1 MKWRC
6 INFLFLTFL
15 LSFVLFLVS
24 CSKDTKKQMAP
35 ANKDTIDFDSVITID
50 VNEAKRIT
58 DAVLSE
64 AERTNND
71 SAFLKGYYYRTL
83 LDVNSGLT
91 DRVKIDSKRALDY
104 SALLQEDY
112 YKHKL
117 YTVLGKFY
125 VQQNDFTK
133 ALNYYLKAR
142 DYFEPKQDFKNLA
155 VCYNGL
161 GILYFEMGDFENCIA
176 NFNKTFDIYN
186 KTGDIRGKGIFYANM
201 GNVYNIK
208 EDYNKA
214 KTYQYKALSTFSSL
228 KDTVSTVSCMINI
241 SNIDS
246 NLKNFDS
253 SFSMLNDALRLAE
266 QINNAR
272 LKERILFNIALIYD
286 GKKDFVNARKYLEQ
300 DLVLSRNI
308 NYASGELDVLQ
319 KLSEIAGKQ
328 SNFKEQAQLTQNFY
342 KLKDSIYGSEVKQKI
357 EELKWANEFEKSEL
371 EKNLLRSKYEVE
383 KERGNYLTVS
393 IILTAIAALL
403 GLGFVWL
410 LYRNNKKNLQISNFE
425 NDRLH
430 EKVVLEH
437 INLEREQAEN
447 EILKLKS
454 SKQELEL
461 ESKNR
466 EITSMS
472 IQLIAKNKLMS
483 EISDALDNSKKSKSN
498 IEADLKSILFQ
509 NQNQEKDWEQFKEIF
524 VKIHPRF
531 FEKIASNYPQLSATD
546 VRICAY
552 IRIRMSPNAVAGLLN
567 ISLQSLHTSRYRIR
581 KKLNLDVDQ
590 NLDDFIIGIDNI

>member
-1 MKWRC
+1 MTDDGRD
-6 INFLFLTFL
+6 
-15 LSFVLFLVS
+15 S
-24 CSKDTKKQMAP
+24 
-35 ANKDTIDFDSVITID
+35 IDFDSVITID

-58 DAVLSE
+58 DAVLND

-71 SAFLKGYYYRTL
+71 SVFLKGYYYRTL

-91 DRVKIDSKRALDY
+91 DRVIIDSKRALDY
-104 SALLQEDY
+104 SALLHENY

-133 ALNYYLKAR
+133 ALNYYLKAK
-142 DYFEPKQDFKNLA
+142 DYFEAEADLKNLA

-161 GILYFEMGDFENCIA
+161 GILYFEMGDFQNCIA

-186 KTGDIRGKGIFYANM
+186 KTGNTRGKGIFYANM
-201 GNVYNIK
+201 GNVYNIQN
-208 EDYNKA
+208 DYSKA

-253 SFSMLNDALRLAE
+253 SFQMLNNALKLAE
-266 QINNAR
+266 QINNER

-300 DLVLSRNI
+300 DLELSRSI
-308 NYASGELDVLQ
+308 NYASGELDVTQ
-319 KLSEIAGKQ
+319 KLSEIAK
-328 SNFKEQAQLTQNFY
+328 KEGNLKEYAELTQSFY

-393 IILTAIAALL
+393 IVLTAIASIL
-403 GLGFVWL
+403 GLGFIWL

-425 NDRLH
+425 NDKLH
-430 EKVVLEH
+430 QKVVREH

-454 SKQELEL
+454 SKQEVEL

-531 FEKIASNYPQLSATD
+531 FDKIALNYPQLSATD
-546 VRICAY
+546 IRICAY

-581 KKLNLDVDQ
+581 KKLNLEADQ
-590 NLDDFIIGIDNI
+590 NLDDFIISIDDI

>member
-1 MKWRC
+1 
-6 INFLFLTFL
+6 
-15 LSFVLFLVS
+15 
-24 CSKDTKKQMAP
+24 MATTG
-35 ANKDTIDFDSVITID
+35 KDTIDFDSVITID
-50 VNEAKRIT
+50 LNEAKRIT
-58 DAVLSE
+58 DAVLTD
-64 AERTNND
+64 AERTND
-71 SAFLKGYYYRTL
+71 DLAFLKGYYYRTL

-104 SALLQEDY
+104 SAILHENY

-117 YTVLGKFY
+117 FTVLGKFY

-142 DYFEPKQDFKNLA
+142 DYFDTKRDFKNLA
-155 VCYNGL
+155 TSYNGL
-161 GILYFEMGDFENCIA
+161 GILYFEMGDYENCIA
-176 NFNKTFDIYN
+176 NFNNAFDIYN

-208 EDYNKA
+208 NDYKKA
-214 KTYQYKALSTFSSL
+214 KIYQYKALNTFSSL

-253 SFSMLNDALRLAE
+253 SFSMLNDAFKLAE
-266 QINNAR
+266 QIHNAR

-300 DLVLSRNI
+300 DLLLSRSI
-308 NYASGELDVLQ
+308 NYASGELDVIQ
-319 KLSEIAGKQ
+319 KLSEIAKKE
-328 SNFKEQAQLTQNFY
+328 SNYKEYAELTQSFY

-357 EELKWANEFEKSEL
+357 EELKWANEFEKTEL
-371 EKNLLRSKYEVE
+371 EKNLLRSMYEVE

-393 IILTAIAALL
+393 VILTAIAALL

-410 LYRNNKKNLQISNFE
+410 LYRNNRKTLQISKFE
-425 NDRLH
+425 NERLH
-430 EKVVLEH
+430 EKVVIEH

-483 EISDALDNSKKSKSN
+483 EISDALDNSKKSKSS

-531 FEKIASNYPQLSATD
+531 FEKIAISYPQLSATD

-581 KKLNLDVDQ
+581 KKLNLEADQ
-590 NLDDFIIGIDNI
+590 NLDDFIIGIDTI